1 VGPFLAIS
9 AFALIA
15 PVAYAIYL
23 SLFRNQL
30 VGGTTFTG
38 LGNYHQAL
46 TDPRFWDSLR
56 HVPSLRRARGWFG
69 GKFALWSNIQ
79 EAFTYDNGIFVRW
92 LENTLLYVVVGAGGA
107 TFLATLAG
115 YGMAKYDFPGKRAV
129 FAVVLGAVA
138 VPGTA
143 LAVPTFLLFSRL
155 HLTNTPWSIIL
166 PSLISPF
173 GLYLIWIYA
182 QDAIPAELLEAARID
197 GAGEFR
203 TFFTISLRLL
213 APGLATVL
221 LFTVVATWNNY
232 FLPLIMLSDPR
243 WYPLTVGLNDWNA
256 QSSTAGGQAIYNL
269 VITGSL
275 LTVIRPASVRPF
287 RVAGQPGHP
296 EPEQSEER
304 VQHGRVGLGGHQREP
319 RGAAAGYRAH
329 GAVLQQDDLRQVR
342 DLGAGHMGSVRRRR
356 KEAARGRPEGVHHQ
370 RRGRPRLCHQHDLVR
385 GRPSVHAERHE
396 ERHDQ
401 PARRRVHEVREP
413 LESDDPQ
420 RPGRP
425 GRVVDQPVVPGT
437 GQWQHCQ
444 PRDRRLDA
452 R

>member
-1 VGPFLAIS
+1 MSVATAKAVPASPERRSPRLARQPRGGPARKRRSVILNIVMTIM
-9 AFALIA
+9 L
-15 PVAYAIYL
+15 AYAL
-23 SLFRNQL
+23 LPLFWLVVNAAKTQRSLF
-30 VGGTTFTG
+30 TTFG
-38 LGNYHQAL
+38 L
-46 TDPRFWDSLR
+46 
-56 HVPSLRRARGWFG
+56 WFG
-69 GKFALWSNIQ
+69 GKFALWDNIQ
-79 EAFTYDNGIFVRW
+79 QAFTYDNGIFVRW

-107 TFLATLAG
+107 TFLAMLAG

-166 PSLISPF
+166 PSMVSPF

-232 FLPLIMLSDPR
+232 FLPLIMLSNPR

-256 QSSTAGGQAIYNL
+256 QSSTVGGQAIYNL

-275 LTVIRPASVRPF
+275 LTVIPIMAAFLFLQRYW
-287 RVAGQPGHP
+287 
-296 EPEQSEER
+296 QS
-304 VQHGRVGLGGHQREP
+304 GL
-319 RGAAAGYRAH
+319 AAG
-329 GAVLQQDDLRQVR
+329 
-342 DLGAGHMGSVRRRR
+342 SV
-356 KEAARGRPEGVHHQ
+356 KQ
-370 RRGRPRLCHQHDLVR
+370 
-385 GRPSVHAERHE
+385 
-396 ERHDQ
+396 
-401 PARRRVHEVREP
+401 
-413 LESDDPQ
+413 
-420 RPGRP
+420 
-425 GRVVDQPVVPGT
+425 
-437 GQWQHCQ
+437 
-444 PRDRRLDA
+444 
-452 R
+452 